1 VVAYRLRILP
11 RIANAFC
18 PTWTR
23 SAEWKTIES
32 REKGLLTL
40 NFYAVFCALEML
52 QSGSGRTG
60 DYQIDVLPHSLGDT
74 GNQTQCKGLTNLI
87 KDTPPYG
94 DFR

>member
-1 VVAYRLRILP
+1 MRLRLKWWLTGQ
-11 RIANAFC
+11 RYYQGW
-18 PTWTR
+18 PTPFAR
-23 SAEWKTIES
+23 LGREVQNGRQES

-60 DYQIDVLPHSLGDT
+60 DYEIDVLV
-74 GNQTQCKGLTNLI
+74 